1 MNLNKKQL
9 IILGSLIGLL
19 LLLSGVYFFLTRWEV
34 EEEVVT
40 SEDYIYYPQQ
50 DPPKLDYTKFSQRL
64 EQRITAFWLE
74 QDWELKAEET
84 GQEFRQ
90 ELKADKKILWEHT
103 QQQVKLPFPIDSAW
117 ELDNLLKELE
127 ENLAKIGVQ
136 MELKQRS
143 TEAGQERAR
152 VEIGIYSEY
161 IDRPIFVYSLELLQ
175 PEVKAEMAF
184 IIDDF
189 GFNWLALEEILSI
202 DRPITAAVL
211 PFLPGTVEQAQ
222 QVKEAGYE
230 IMLHMPREAISD
242 VDPGPGA
249 IYVDMSAEE
258 IEEQLRKSIEN
269 LEVEVV
275 GVNNHMGSKATA
287 DKEVMEVVLDY
298 LWERG
303 LYFIDSSTAPRSV
316 VSKIASE
323 GNGPYGLNYLFIDNV
338 DEKEAVKK
346 QIDKLSQVALERGK
360 LITIGHVRTDT
371 ALAIKEMIPVLE
383 ERGIRLAY
391 VSELVN

>member
-9 IILGSLIGLL
+9 IVLASLIGMVV
-19 LLLSGVYFFLTRWEV
+19 LLSGVYLLLTRLEV

-50 DPPKLDYTKFSQRL
+50 DPPRLDYTKFSQQL
-64 EQRITAFWLE
+64 EQRITAFWFE

-84 GQEFRQ
+84 VQEPRQ
-90 ELKADKKILWEHT
+90 ELKADKKLLWEHT
-103 QQQVKLPFPIDSAW
+103 QQQVELPFPVDSAW

-143 TEAGQERAR
+143 TEAGQERALL
-152 VEIGIYSEY
+152 EIGIYSEY
-161 IDRPIFVYSLELLQ
+161 IDGPIFVYRLELIQ

-189 GFNWLALEEILSI
+189 GFNWLALDEILNI

-222 QVKEAGYE
+222 QVKEVGYE
-230 IMLHMPREAISD
+230 IMLHMPMEAISD

-298 LWERG
+298 LWEQG
-303 LYFIDSSTAPRSV
+303 LYFIDSSTAPKSV
-316 VSKIASE
+316 VPQIASE
-323 GNGPYGLNYLFIDNV
+323 NNGPYGLNYLFIDNV
-338 DEKEAVKK
+338 DEKEAIKK
-346 QIDKLSQVALERGK
+346 QIDKLSKVALDRGK

-371 ALAIKEMIPVLE
+371 ALAIQEMIPVLE